1 MDIPKA
7 VWQGSFVVFGVTVK
21 CYVLDDGQ
29 RIIDADSVKAL
40 LEAMASVDDP
50 TEDMDMADFAKWIH
64 EGKA

>member
-1 MDIPKA
+1 M
-7 VWQGSFVVFGVTVK
+7 FGVTVK